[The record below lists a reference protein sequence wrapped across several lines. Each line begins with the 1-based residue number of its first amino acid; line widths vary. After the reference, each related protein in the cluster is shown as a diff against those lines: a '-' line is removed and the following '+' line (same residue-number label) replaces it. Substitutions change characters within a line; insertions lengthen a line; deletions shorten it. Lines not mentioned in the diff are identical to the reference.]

1 MEIHI
6 LDVGDK
12 QYGDCIII
20 TQNDSTIM
28 IDGAHPGD
36 QELLTEQIQEILQQ
50 DPPFNIDLLV
60 ITHCHLDHIGCLPTL
75 IKNETIKPARAL
87 VADEK
92 LGFGKTDDGIGPTDD
107 MGLNDKQKVMVL
119 AMQEE
124 DHSNL
129 SDAELEQFLQDG
141 ITLEQRY
148 ITMLN
153 KMDND
158 GCKII
163 RYGDHT
169 AQEIRSLENA
179 FRKFGFKILGPSMEH
194 LTVCGAAIAGTADA
208 ISEDASFRILS
219 DDDAN
224 VKLTDIYRSL
234 MGRAKADAGLE
245 DAGSQASAA
254 RNNQSIVI
262 KVAAN
267 GWSALLAGDMQY
279 AAAGVDDMDDLM
291 ATALQEA
298 VDGGPYDFVK
308 LTHHT
313 AANGLDEEV
322 LDSFLPCKL
331 YAHTGGGDDATHPN
345 KKALAALKAHVS
357 EIQFARTDR
366 NGRITVKKNGG
377 VRMTK
382 SRGRFNDFS
391 LNAGPDVSAARSAS
405 VAGETETGG
414 ILVERKSDNENV
426 EIIAKIP
433 HTSTRVTI
441 TIDIDS
447 EKKKPELGTAT
458 SQPIEKINR
467 NVLGNGRKLP
477 RLLFVSCQ
485 RALERNIGVTE
496 AAAIFKLISGNTD
509 VELFFISETQDVR
522 VASQKVLEK
531 LRIGKYEG
539 VVIVGGYDVVPANI
553 LDVLNPELRE
563 TILALKGQKDRDNFF
578 VWSDDIYVDLDG
590 DSIPEL
596 PVSRIPDA
604 RRADILA
611 SALGAT
617 SFKSGRTFAVRNI
630 HRPFA
635 EDVFKKIP
643 GASGGMNVSET
654 FTPADIKKDTALG
667 AVYYMLHGSDNEGT
681 IFWGETPDPD
691 TGDNDL
697 FDAVSINN
705 VPSSAA
711 GSVVFAGCCW
721 GALTVYPKASVIK
734 DGTNL
739 IPKVPEDSIA
749 LTYLLRGS
757 QAFIGCTGSHYSPGQ
772 EPFDYYGRPLHDH
785 FWREIAAGT
794 APALALYRAKQ
805 RYMSELPHGQN
816 DVFSMGIEMKTH
828 RVFTCLGLGW

>member
-6 LDVGDK
+6 LDVGNK
-12 QYGDCIII
+12 QYGDCIIL
-20 TQNDSTIM
+20 TQDNLTIM

-36 QELLTEQIQEILQQ
+36 QKLLTEQIQEILQQ

-60 ITHCHLDHIGCLPTL
+60 VTHCHLDHIGCLPIL
-75 IKNETIKPARAL
+75 IKNETIIPARAL

-92 LGFGKTDDGIGPTDD
+92 LGFGKTDDGIGPTDAI
-107 MGLNDKQKVMVL
+107 GLNDKQKVMVL

-148 ITMLN
+148 ITMLD

-158 GCKII
+158 GCKIV

-169 AQEIRSLENA
+169 AQEIKSLENT
-179 FRKFGFKILGPSMEH
+179 FRKFGLMILGPSMEH

-208 ISEDASFRILS
+208 ISEDAPFKTLS
-219 DDDAN
+219 DDDVN

-234 MGRAKADAGLE
+234 MVKAKEDAGLE

-279 AAAGVDDMDDLM
+279 AAPGVDGMDDLM
-291 ATALQEA
+291 VVALQEA
-298 VDGGPYDFVK
+298 VDAGPYDFVK

-313 AANGLDEEV
+313 ASNGLNKEV
-322 LDSFLPCKL
+322 LESFLPCKL
-331 YAHTGGGDDATHPN
+331 YAHTGGGDDDKHPN
-345 KKALAALKAHVS
+345 KKALAALKEHAS

-366 NGRITVKKNGG
+366 NGRITVKKNGT
-377 VRMTK
+377 VKMIK

-391 LNAGPDVSAARSAS
+391 LNPEADVSAAKSAS
-405 VAGETETGG
+405 AEGEIEAKE
-414 ILVERKSDNENV
+414 IRIERTSDIGNV

-441 TIDIDS
+441 TVDIDP
-447 EKKKPELGTAT
+447 EKKKPELDLAAF
-458 SQPIEKINR
+458 QPIEKINR
-467 NVLGNGRKLP
+467 NALGSGRKLP
-477 RLLFVSCQ
+477 KLLFVSCQ
-485 RALERNIGVTE
+485 TALERNIGVSET
-496 AAAIFKLISGNTD
+496 ADIFKVISGSAD
-509 VELFFISETQDVR
+509 VELLNISETKNVR
-522 VASQKVLEK
+522 VASEKVLEK
-531 LRIGKYEG
+531 LRTGKYEG
-539 VVIVGGYDVVPANI
+539 VVIVGGYDVIPANI

-563 TILALKGQKDRDNFF
+563 NILALKGQKDRDNFF
-578 VWSDDIYVDLDG
+578 VWSDDIYVDIDG

-611 SALGAT
+611 SALGAP
-617 SFKSGRTFAVRNI
+617 SFKIGNTFAIRNI

-635 EDVFKKIP
+635 DQVFKRMP
-643 GASGGMNVSET
+643 GASGKMNVSET
-654 FTPADIKKDTALG
+654 FGPADIKKDTALG
-667 AVYYMLHGSDNEGT
+667 AVYYMLHGSDQEGT

-697 FDAVSINN
+697 FEAVSTNN

-721 GALTVYPKASVIK
+721 GALTVYPRASLIK

-772 EPFDYYGRPLHDH
+772 EPFDFYGRPLHDH
-785 FWREIAAGT
+785 FWNEIVAGS
-794 APALALYRAKQ
+794 APALALFRAKQ
-805 RYMSELPHGQN
+805 KYISELSHGQE